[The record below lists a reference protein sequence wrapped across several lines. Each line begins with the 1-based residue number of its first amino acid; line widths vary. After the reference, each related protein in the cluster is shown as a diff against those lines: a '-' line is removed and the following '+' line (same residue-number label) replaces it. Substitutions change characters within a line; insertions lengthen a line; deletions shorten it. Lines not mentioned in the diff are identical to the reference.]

1 MRGERYH
8 TILYAYISCYYN
20 TTQSIYRKLVV
31 TIPKQHLHSSNIQ
44 PFEEVE
50 EEEEVKQLMLML
62 EEVFNVTCE
71 KNIVFRNNSNPLTC
85 LIFI

>member
-1 MRGERYH
+1 MFQWYLTDSKSNFKAKYKIEHLRGVRYH

-50 EEEEVKQLMLML
+50 EEEVKQLMLMVRGSL
-62 EEVFNVTCE
+62 
-71 KNIVFRNNSNPLTC
+71 
-85 LIFI
+85 

>member
-1 MRGERYH
+1 MFQRYLTYSRTNSKDKYKIEHLRGVRYH

-50 EEEEVKQLMLML
+50 EEEEEVKQLML
-62 EEVFNVTCE
+62 
-71 KNIVFRNNSNPLTC
+71 IVRGSL
-85 LIFI
+85 

>member
-1 MRGERYH
+1 MFQCYLTDSRSYSKEKCEIEHLRGVRYH

-44 PFEEVE
+44 PFKEVE
-50 EEEEVKQLMLML
+50 EEEEEVK
-62 EEVFNVTCE
+62 
-71 KNIVFRNNSNPLTC
+71 
-85 LIFI
+85 